1 MKFKFAI
8 CVPAVDTCA
17 FIVRKSRNEVVEMRS
32 YPMRTDQYQDE
43 LRELLTEIPENK
55 RLEYLIEERELV
67 DDEAPDE
74 MCLQMLG
81 VIDDAIAEVLKAS

>member
-1 MKFKFAI
+1 
-8 CVPAVDTCA
+8 
-17 FIVRKSRNEVVEMRS
+17 
-32 YPMRTDQYQDE
+32 MRTDQYQDE

>member
-1 MKFKFAI
+1 MN
-8 CVPAVDTCA
+8 
-17 FIVRKSRNEVVEMRS
+17 S
-32 YPMRTDQYQDE
+32 DQYQDE
-43 LRELLTEIPENK
+43 LRKLLTGMPEKK

-81 VIDDAIAEVLKAS
+81 VIDNAIAEVLKAS

>member
-1 MKFKFAI
+1 
-8 CVPAVDTCA
+8 
-17 FIVRKSRNEVVEMRS
+17 
-32 YPMRTDQYQDE
+32 MRTDQYQDE

-81 VIDDAIAEVLKAS
+81 IIDDAIAEVLKAS